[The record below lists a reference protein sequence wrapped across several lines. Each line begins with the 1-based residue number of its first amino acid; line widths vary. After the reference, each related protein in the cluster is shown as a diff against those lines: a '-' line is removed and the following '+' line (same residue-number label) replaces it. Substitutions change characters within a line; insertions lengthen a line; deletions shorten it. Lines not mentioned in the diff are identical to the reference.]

1 VVVLIVDE
9 EEIVQRLGGRRCCSQ
24 GHTYHVDYHPPLRS
38 GVCDV
43 DGEVLEQRPDDSESV
58 VRHRLAVYRSQTAP
72 LISFY
77 ESLDLIAE
85 IEGVGSVEH
94 ITRQILKAVRS

>member
-1 VVVLIVDE
+1 
-9 EEIVQRLGGRRCCSQ
+9 
-24 GHTYHVDYHPPLRS
+24 VDYHPPLRS

-85 IEGVGSVEH
+85 IEGVGSIEH
-94 ITRQILKAVRS
+94 ITRQILEAARS